1 MNNEAYFP
9 SWDAWRF
16 LHAFMEDKAVK
27 EEIAKAELEAE
38 STTRSKK
45 SILEGLTMVKN
56 GGGPVQTW
64 WLFTGGE
71 RGLNKA
77 KNSLFHSSC
86 FVILDS
92 KQLYVRVQHSEKKFV
107 EGLAA
112 THNLR
117 SKEVG
122 EPEWEEAACGKR
134 MVPDFMRHHLKRC
147 KSCKREI
154 GSASI
159 LNSFAPALAAV
170 KDLLEPVPVGVVGKS
185 NKARPIT
192 GSGIVSLTT
201 PANGKRQEAQ
211 EWQARNG
218 PVVVVQGLQEEVASE
233 LDVLLGY
240 DLYDAKENE
249 RLSYTSLAVLNREKA
264 DDLLNRA
271 DYYTKLA
278 EHYEALLE
286 PTTAVKEAE
295 TAMDEA
301 VRHAQAIIDDAK
313 ATEDADRKSQRAEL
327 DALIRSGPPA

>member
-1 MNNEAYFP
+1 M
-9 SWDAWRF
+9 
-16 LHAFMEDKAVK
+16 
-27 EEIAKAELEAE
+27 
-38 STTRSKK
+38 
-45 SILEGLTMVKN
+45 
-56 GGGPVQTW
+56 
-64 WLFTGGE
+64 
-71 RGLNKA
+71 
-77 KNSLFHSSC
+77 
-86 FVILDS
+86 
-92 KQLYVRVQHSEKKFV
+92 
-107 EGLAA
+107 
-112 THNLR
+112 
-117 SKEVG
+117 
-122 EPEWEEAACGKR
+122 
-134 MVPDFMRHHLKRC
+134 
-147 KSCKREI
+147 
-154 GSASI
+154 
-159 LNSFAPALAAV
+159 
-170 KDLLEPVPVGVVGKS
+170 KDLLEPGPGGVGGKS